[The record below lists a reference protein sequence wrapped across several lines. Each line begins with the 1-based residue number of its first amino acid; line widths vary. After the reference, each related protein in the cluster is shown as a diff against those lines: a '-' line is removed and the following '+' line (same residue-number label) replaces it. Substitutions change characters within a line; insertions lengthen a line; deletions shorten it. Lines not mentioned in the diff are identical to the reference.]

1 MKTGMKK
8 EKIYQYNVIYE
19 PLLEG
24 GYQIVVPAIPEII
37 SFGRTLSEARKMARE
52 AIECALEGMQ
62 KEQILPPRDLKIKP
76 ITEKVLVSV

>member
-1 MKTGMKK
+1 MATKNKQ

-24 GYQIVVPAIPEII
+24 GYQIIVPAIPEII
-37 SFGRTLSEARKMARE
+37 SFGGTLNEAKKMAKE

-62 KEQILPPRDLKIKP
+62 KEQILPPRDLKTRP